1 MPTITRE
8 EPVKTSL
15 EPSNHPYL
23 TGPWTPV
30 HEEVTVE
37 SLEVIEGKIPADIDG
52 IYLRNTENPV
62 HQPLGRHHPFDGDG
76 MVHQVSISG
85 GKASY
90 RNRFIRTHCFDAE
103 QTAGGALWGGLMD
116 PPALSKRPGFG
127 AHGSL
132 KDTGSTDIIVHA
144 GTALATLYQCG
155 EAWQMD
161 PVTLENLG
169 KASWG
174 PIDGVS
180 AHPKVD
186 EETGELMFFNYSKHA
201 PYMHYG
207 VVDRTGKRVHY
218 VPIPLPGPRLPHDM
232 AITKNWSIL
241 NDMPL
246 FWDEELLKRDIH
258 AARIHEGV
266 PTRFALIPR
275 YGQPEDIRWFET
287 SPTYVLHW
295 TNAWET
301 KNEKGEDEVV
311 LEGYYQ
317 DKPMPDPIEEAGE
330 YSHMMAYVDEHS
342 FQSRLHRWR
351 FNLKTGETTEER
363 LSDRIVEFGMINP
376 AYLMKPSRYIWS
388 TTTRPGWFLF
398 NGYVRHDTETGA
410 EQVFELPEGVYASES
425 PVVPKK
431 PSASSSE
438 AVGEDNASSSEAVG
452 EQDASS
458 SEAVGEQDAYL
469 ITFLI
474 DENNGTSQLAILD
487 ASDITKGPICRA
499 ALPHK
504 ISSGVHSTWVEHS
517 QLAQDAEFK
526 RKALVA

>member
-8 EPVKTSL
+8 KPLVHTL
-15 EPSNHPYL
+15 EPSDHPYL
-23 TGPWTPV
+23 SGPWTPV
-30 HEEVTVE
+30 HEEVTVDE
-37 SLEVIEGKIPADIDG
+37 LEVIEGEIPADIDG

-62 HQPLGRHHPFDGDG
+62 HQPLGRHHPFDGDA
-76 MVHQVSISG
+76 MVHQVNISG

-90 RNRFIRTHCFDAE
+90 RNRYVRTHCFDAE
-103 QTAGGALWGGLMD
+103 QNAGGALWGGLMD
-116 PPALSKRPGFG
+116 PKGISKRPGYG
-127 AHGSL
+127 AHEGL

-155 EAWQMD
+155 EAWQID
-161 PVTLENLG
+161 PLTLANKG

-174 PIDGVS
+174 PLDGVS

-186 EETGELMFFNYSKHA
+186 ESTGELMFFNYSKYA

-207 VVDRTGKRVHY
+207 VVDRSGALAHY
-218 VPIPLPGPRLPHDM
+218 VPIPLSGPRLPHDM
-232 AITKNWSIL
+232 AITRNYSIL

-246 FWDEELLKRDIH
+246 YWDADLLKRDIH

-275 YGQPEDIRWFET
+275 HGQPEDIRWFEA

-295 TNAWET
+295 TNAYED
-301 KNEKGEDEVV
+301 GDEVI

-317 DKPMPDPIEEAGE
+317 DKPMPDPIEEAGQ

-351 FNLKTGETTEER
+351 FNLKTGETMEER
-363 LSDRIVEFGMINP
+363 LGDRIVEFGMINP
-376 AYLMKPSRYIWS
+376 AYLMDKSRYVWS

-398 NGYVRHDTETGA
+398 NGYCRHDTQTGE

-425 PVVPKK
+425 PMIPRK
-431 PSASSSE
+431 
-438 AVGEDNASSSEAVG
+438 
-452 EQDASS
+452 DASA
-458 SEAVGEQDAYL
+458 EDDGYL

-474 DENNGTSQLAILD
+474 DENKGSSECAILD
-487 ASDITKGPICRA
+487 ASDVSKGPICRI

-504 ISSGVHSTWVEHS
+504 ISSGVHATWVEHS
-517 QLAQDAEFK
+517 QLASDAEFH
-526 RKALVA
+526 RSQLD

>member
-1 MPTITRE
+1 MQITRKP
-8 EPVKTSL
+8 PVITTL

-23 TGPWTPV
+23 SGPWTPV
-30 HEEVTVE
+30 HEELDVE
-37 SLEVIEGKIPADIDG
+37 ELEVIEGEIPADIDG

-90 RNRFIRTHCFDAE
+90 RNRFIRTHCFDQE
-103 QTAGGALWGGLMD
+103 QIAGGALWGGLMD
-116 PPALSKRPGFG
+116 PYGTSKRPGFG
-127 AHGSL
+127 AHESL

-186 EETGELMFFNYSKHA
+186 EETGELMFFNYSKYA
-201 PYMHYG
+201 PFMHYG
-207 VVDRTGKRVHY
+207 VVDRAGKLAHY
-218 VPIPLPGPRLPHDM
+218 VPINLPGPRLPHDM

-246 FWDEELLKRDIH
+246 FWDESLLERKIH

-275 YGQPEDIRWFET
+275 YGSSEDIHWFEA

-295 TNAWET
+295 TNAYE
-301 KNEKGEDEVV
+301 EGDEVI

-317 DKPMPDPIEEAGE
+317 DKPMPDPLEEAGE

-351 FNLKTGETTEER
+351 FNLVTGETREER
-363 LSDRIVEFGMINP
+363 LSERIVEFGMINP
-376 AYLMKPSRYIWS
+376 KHLMQKSRYIWS
-388 TTTRPGWFLF
+388 TTSRPGWFLF
-398 NGYVRHDTETGA
+398 NGYVRHDTETGE
-410 EQVFELPEGVYASES
+410 EQVYELPDGVYASES
-425 PVVPKK
+425 PMVPRQG
-431 PSASSSE
+431 ATLE
-438 AVGEDNASSSEAVG
+438 EDG
-452 EQDASS
+452 
-458 SEAVGEQDAYL
+458 YL

-474 DENNGTSQLAILD
+474 DENSRGSELAILD
-487 ASDITKGPICRA
+487 ASDITKGPIARA
-499 ALPHK
+499 RLPHK
-504 ISSGVHSTWVEHS
+504 ISSGVHATWVEHS
-517 QLAQDAEFK
+517 QLQKDAQFHA
-526 RKALVA
+526 RLAAC

>member
-8 EPVKTSL
+8 QPLVHTL

-23 TGPWTPV
+23 SGPWTPV
-30 HEEVTVE
+30 HEEVTVDE
-37 SLEVIEGKIPADIDG
+37 LEVLEGEIPADIDG

-62 HQPLGRHHPFDGDG
+62 HQPLGRHHPFDGDA
-76 MVHQVSISG
+76 MVHQVNISD

-90 RNRFIRTHCFDAE
+90 RNRYVRTHCFDAE
-103 QTAGGALWGGLMD
+103 QIAGGALWGGLMD
-116 PPALSKRPGFG
+116 PKGTSKRPGYG
-127 AHGSL
+127 AHEGL

-155 EAWQMD
+155 EAWQVD
-161 PVTLENLG
+161 PVTLENKG

-174 PIDGVS
+174 PLDGVS

-186 EETGELMFFNYSKHA
+186 ESTGELMFFNYSKYA

-207 VVDRTGKRVHY
+207 VVDRSGALVHY
-218 VPIPLPGPRLPHDM
+218 VPIPLSGPRLPHDM
-232 AITKNWSIL
+232 AITRNYSIL

-246 FWDEELLKRDIH
+246 YWDADLLKRDIH
-258 AARIHEGV
+258 AARIHDGV

-275 YGQPEDIRWFET
+275 HGQPEDIRWFEA

-295 TNAWET
+295 TNAWE
-301 KNEKGEDEVV
+301 EGDEVI

-317 DKPMPDPIEEAGE
+317 DKPMPDPIEEAGQ

-351 FNLKTGETTEER
+351 FNLKTGVTVEER
-363 LSDRIVEFGMINP
+363 LCDKIVEFGMINP
-376 AYLMKPSRYIWS
+376 AYLMEKNRYIWS
-388 TTTRPGWFLF
+388 TTSRPGWFLF
-398 NGYVRHDTETGA
+398 NGYCRHDTQTGE
-410 EQVFELPEGVYASES
+410 EQIYELPEGVYASES
-425 PVVPKK
+425 PMIPRKNAK
-431 PSASSSE
+431 SE
-438 AVGEDNASSSEAVG
+438 DDG
-452 EQDASS
+452 
-458 SEAVGEQDAYL
+458 YL

-474 DENNGTSQLAILD
+474 DENTGTSECAILD
-487 ASDITKGPICRA
+487 AGDVSKGPICRL

-504 ISSGVHSTWVEHS
+504 ISSGVHTTWVEHS
-517 QLAQDAEFK
+517 QLTSDAEFH
-526 RKALVA
+526 RSEVA